1 MHFTKKL
8 AAVLLTASLVV
19 AAVPGAFATEITSTD
34 DETTTN
40 GTVYE
45 SLTNGSCDAT
55 TTIKL
60 TASAP
65 TFKVTVPTSISIAV
79 KSDGSVVC
87 PTNYNIVNGSGA
99 AVKVSNVTMS
109 KKTNWTLAQYG
120 NDLSLLQFDS
130 KTLSFQLSAT
140 SGQTTDNAKTDGIN
154 AALTHSQTLWQTYW
168 TIGKG
173 STLNV
178 GVAADSSPF
187 TDPITTSTDVA
198 SIVFTIG
205 WANPAT

>member
-1 MHFTKKL
+1 
-8 AAVLLTASLVV
+8 
-19 AAVPGAFATEITSTD
+19 
-34 DETTTN
+34 
-40 GTVYE
+40 
-45 SLTNGSCDAT
+45 
-55 TTIKL
+55 L

-99 AVKVSNVTMS
+99 AVKVSSVTMTA
-109 KKTNWTLAQYG
+109 KTGWSLASYG
-120 NDLSLLQFDS
+120 DDLSLLKFDS
-130 KTLSFQLSAT
+130 KTLSFQLSAK
-140 SGQTTDNAKTDGIN
+140 SGQTTDNAKTDGTN
-154 AALTHSQTLWQTYW
+154 AALTHDKATQENANLWQTYW

-173 STLNV
+173 GTLNV

-187 TDPITTSTDVA
+187 TNPITTSEDVA

-205 WANPAT
+205 WANPAST